1 MIDNKGQMGS
11 EYLLLIGSL
20 IMILMLAS
28 VAITSQNELNMAMS
42 AARNGVNEGLIT
54 SSSAMYPKDTFTD
67 YSKNSEK
74 LLHPYSVEII
84 NISYNDLGMDNN
96 YDKNRIQF
104 KVYAKTNHDFSSK
117 ELTSIGDRINY
128 NLRKAIAVSFNTT
141 SSTNKLYNPVFS
153 NHYVYTTANVKWI

>member
-1 MIDNKGQMGS
+1 MIDNKGQMSS

-20 IMILMLAS
+20 IIILMIAS
-28 VAITSQNELNMAMS
+28 VLITSQNELNMAMA
-42 AARNGVNEGLIT
+42 AARNGANEGVIS
-54 SSSAMYPKDTFTD
+54 SSSAIYPQDTFND
-67 YSKNSEK
+67 YSKNNEE

-84 NISYNDLGMDNN
+84 NISYNELGKDNN

-104 KVYAKTNHDFSSK
+104 KVYAKTTNEFTAK
-117 ELTSIGDRINY
+117 ELISIGDRINY
-128 NLRKAIAVSFNTT
+128 NLRKSIAVSFNTT